1 MLRQF
6 VKKAI
11 FSRRFSTA
19 APIFNFSE
27 EENALR
33 DAGKLFLLY
42 FLDFLLVN
50 SAFFGPF

>member
-1 MLRQF
+1 MLRHF
-6 VKKAI
+6 AKKAI

-33 DAGKLFLLY
+33 DAGKLFY
-42 FLDFLLVN
+42 SIFLDFY
-50 SAFFGPF
+50 